1 MMRISQQW
9 SELGPEQRL
18 GARAS
23 WLRTYRCGFPRRLM
37 IVAAIV
43 AALGAMVSAM
53 AANDDPQYLAPLRF
67 SIPSQPLA
75 SALQAYSTATGVQLL
90 YESGVAN
97 GRYST
102 GVEGDMTR
110 DAALRILL
118 SETDLT
124 IHYAR
129 VNSVTLA
136 PALSNP
142 DDPPAA
148 LFNKA
153 DLILEPLRIRRP
165 TDRNDGSQLQAY
177 NGIIRADI
185 QQALR
190 KDAKTRSGSYSAGI
204 KLWIDGPRT
213 VQKTEL
219 FRSSGDQER
228 DDAISRLLDG
238 LQISQA
244 PPANTP
250 QPVTIIINVRS
261 M

>member
-1 MMRISQQW
+1 MRISQQW
-9 SELGPEQRL
+9 SELGPERRL

-23 WLRTYRCGFPRRLM
+23 WLRAYGLGFPRRLM
-37 IVAAIV
+37 IVASMV

-67 SIPSQPLA
+67 NIPSQPLA

-90 YESGVAN
+90 YESGAAS
-97 GRYST
+97 GRYSI
-102 GVEGDMTR
+102 GVEGEMTR

-124 IHYAR
+124 IHYTR

-136 PALSNP
+136 PAVSDP
-142 DDPPAA
+142 DNPPAA

-153 DLILEPLRIRRP
+153 DLILEPLRVRRP
-165 TDRNDGSQLQAY
+165 TDRNDASQLQAY
-177 NGIIRADI
+177 NGIIKADI

-244 PPANTP
+244 PPVNTP